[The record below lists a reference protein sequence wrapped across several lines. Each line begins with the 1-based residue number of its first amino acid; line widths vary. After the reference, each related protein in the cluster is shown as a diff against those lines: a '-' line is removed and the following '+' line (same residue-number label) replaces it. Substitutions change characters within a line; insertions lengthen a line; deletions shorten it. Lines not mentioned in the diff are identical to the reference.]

1 MRSDTAEFLG
11 RLQEHRGILASVAN
25 GYCRDR
31 SSREDLLQEMIVQLL
46 RSYPRYDEKRVSFST
61 WMYRIAL
68 NVAISFYRTQ
78 YRHTRHAA
86 DGEGL
91 LARIP
96 DPVAFEDDVRDERLE
111 FVHAFIAKLDP
122 LDRSVML
129 LYLDDRPHAEIAEIL
144 GISVSNV
151 GTKIG
156 RIKQQLKRE
165 ASALPAQRF

>member
-86 DGEGL
+86 DGDELTDVPDENREPVRPQRECRYEACGL
-91 LARIP
+91 
-96 DPVAFEDDVRDERLE
+96 VHVVGGERAE
-111 FVHAFIAKLDP
+111 EHD
-122 LDRSVML
+122 
-129 LYLDDRPHAEIAEIL
+129 DDRQGHHFEAQPHGEAPQCPACSAEIHLRQE
-144 GISVSNV
+144 
-151 GTKIG
+151 G
-156 RIKQQLKRE
+156 RV
-165 ASALPAQRF
+165 